1 MSKSEY
7 IKKNQEWLQNK
18 SLEEGVEHLSKDI
31 HYKVLS
37 TGDPSGRTPQLSDI
51 IFVHYTGRTID
62 GKVFDTS
69 RSGMPLV
76 IRLRELIEGWQ
87 IALTRM
93 HVGDRWELYIPADMG
108 YGKSSLPGIPGGS
121 TLIFDVELLKIQ

>member
-7 IKKNQEWLQNK
+7 IKKNQEWLQEK
-18 SLEEGVEHLSKDI
+18 SLEEGVVHLPKDI

-37 TGDPSGRTPQLSDI
+37 TGDPSGSTPQLSDI

-121 TLIFDVELLKIQ
+121 TLIFDVELIKIQ